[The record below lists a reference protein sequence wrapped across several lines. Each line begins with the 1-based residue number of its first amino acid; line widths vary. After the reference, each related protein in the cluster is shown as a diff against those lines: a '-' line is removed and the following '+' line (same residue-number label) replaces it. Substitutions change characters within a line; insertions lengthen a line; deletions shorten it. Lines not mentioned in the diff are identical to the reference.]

1 MTVSLPPELWLQTI
15 DYTYLPHLLHL
26 ALANHDMYDLARK
39 ALERHRNL
47 KARNRSIVLRKRR
60 DVTLR
65 DLLIEVLSGQLP
77 PSYVI
82 EIDALTYSRALGT
95 KPLWPS
101 LGEDDKWLII
111 QAYQDASSRDSFRR
125 WLDGNDV
132 RDWQLACMFLL
143 TLLPDLR
150 KLVVRPQ
157 IIQLW
162 HVLHALTKVDP
173 NSMPQDRSLPLSRL
187 TLLSIWLQ
195 STDRELPRIEDA
207 SHARTNPLPALRRLV
222 IYSKRNHY
230 SIDWVS
236 HFLREVPEIFFVR
249 SAVDS
254 QHIKQWAKP
263 LKVPCTIRQSW
274 RAIESFRHAKGNGT
288 AWDHFQVKG
297 EVDASGCIVQ
307 GTRSDTVELKY
318 LDAQEAAFRPGM
330 RTRRSSAC
338 SAKFKLL
345 LDGEADD
352 WTNMNHN

>member
-1 MTVSLPPELWLQTI
+1 MAVSLPPELWLQI
-15 DYTYLPHLLHL
+15 IGHTYLPHLLYL
-26 ALANHDMYDLARK
+26 ALANHSMYTLARK
-39 ALERHRNL
+39 ALEYHRNL
-47 KARNRSIVLRKRR
+47 KARNRSFELRRRR
-60 DVTLR
+60 DVTLLN
-65 DLLIEVLSGQLP
+65 LLIQVLSGELP
-77 PSYVI
+77 PSYVV
-82 EIDALTYSRALGT
+82 EIDTRTYPRAWRAGS
-95 KPLWPS
+95 LWPS
-101 LGEDDKWLII
+101 LGEEDKGVLI
-111 QAYQDASSRDSFRR
+111 QAYQDASSRDSFTR
-125 WLDGNDV
+125 WLDGNNAS
-132 RDWQLACMFLL
+132 DWQPACMFLL
-143 TLLPDLR
+143 ALLPNLR
-150 KLVVRPQ
+150 KLVMRSRL
-157 IIQLW
+157 IEFW
-162 HVLHALTKVDP
+162 HVLHAVAKVDP

-187 TLLSIWLQ
+187 TLLSIWPQ
-195 STDRELPRIEDA
+195 SIDRELPRIEDG

-222 IYSKRNHY
+222 IYGKRRRH

-249 SAVDS
+249 SEIDN
-254 QHIKQWAKP
+254 QYIKQWAKP